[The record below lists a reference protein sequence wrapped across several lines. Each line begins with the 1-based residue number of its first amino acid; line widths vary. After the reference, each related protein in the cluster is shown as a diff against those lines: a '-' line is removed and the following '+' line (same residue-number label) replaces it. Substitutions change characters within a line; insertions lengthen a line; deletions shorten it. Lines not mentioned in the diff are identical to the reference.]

1 MVMYICV
8 FIFLPY
14 DKKNNMQLQAG
25 AIAIFLGWINFTW
38 FLKRFP
44 TYGIY
49 IIMTKKIFV
58 TFIKVRNQWKNNGEI
73 YTNSIANLILLCTQ
87 ILKTKKQRQQS
98 YVNTICESIRV
109 SILIIFR
116 FVERQMVSPKK
127 VHVQTT

>member
-1 MVMYICV
+1 MYICV

-14 DKKNNMQLQAG
+14 DKKSNMQLQAG

-49 IIMTKKIFV
+49 IIMTKKIFF

-87 ILKTKKQRQQS
+87 ILKTKKQRRQS
-98 YVNTICESIRV
+98 YVNTICESISV
-109 SILIIFR
+109 TILIIFR
-116 FVERQMVSPKK
+116 FVERQMLSPKK